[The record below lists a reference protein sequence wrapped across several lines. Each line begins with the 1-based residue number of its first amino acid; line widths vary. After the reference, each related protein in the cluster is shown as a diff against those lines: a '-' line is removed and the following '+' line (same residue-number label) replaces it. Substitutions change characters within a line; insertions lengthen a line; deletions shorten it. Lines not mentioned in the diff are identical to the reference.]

1 MLFPTKVSRLQEL
14 EPEISGGT
22 TAVVAVIIGDTVHV
36 ANTGDARVVLVQ
48 QLSEESFVTTQV
60 VYLFNYS
67 LDFYFNH

>member
-48 QLSEESFVTTQV
+48 QLSDESFVTTQV

-67 LDFYFNH
+67 LF

>member
-22 TAVVAVIIGDTVHV
+22 TAVVAVILGDTVHV

-48 QLSEESFVTTQV
+48 KFSDGSLVTTQV
-60 VYLFNYS
+60 LYLFNYR
-67 LDFYFNH
+67 LF